1 MLLLQKLC
9 AELLTAHAGALD
21 AGEGVE
27 RAPGLKAGQTHI
39 VEAAHHQTAAHI
51 VLVPHPVDLAVT
63 LFQGGDGG
71 VLAGGGG
78 AHDGALVDLG
88 HNFNDRLRAA
98 GVAQPPAGHG
108 IAFGKAVHHD
118 GALCHTG
125 QGGNGNVRPQAVVQ
139 LCVNFI
145 RQHHDIGAAQH
156 LSHCFQILPLHHCTG
171 GVVGE
176 GHDDQLGLGGNGSLQ
191 RLGAKTELVLLT
203 AGNVHRH
210 TAGQG
215 GDGLV
220 AHKAGLRDDHLVPG
234 LDQRA
239 DAHINGLAAAHGHKD
254 LPHRVVA
261 QVHAPLQIP
270 ADLGA
275 QLF

>member
-1 MLLLQKLC
+1 VLLFQKLC

-27 RAPGLKAGQTHI
+27 RAPGLEAGQTHI
-39 VEAAHHQTAAHI
+39 IEAAHYQTAAHI
-51 VLVPHPVDLAVT
+51 VLVPHPVDLTVA
-63 LFQGGDGG
+63 LLQGGDGG
-71 VLAGGGG
+71 VLAGGGS
-78 AHDGALVDLG
+78 AHDSALVDLG

-108 IAFGKAVHHD
+108 VAFGKAVHHD
-118 GALCHTG
+118 GALCHAG
-125 QGGNGNVRPQAVVQ
+125 QGGNGNVRPQTVVQ

-156 LSHCFQILPLHHCTG
+156 LGHSLQILPLHHCTG

-176 GHDDQLGLGGNGSLQ
+176 GHDDQLGLGGNSSLQ
-191 RLGAKTELVLLT
+191 RLGTQTELVLLT

-210 TAGQG
+210 AAGQG
-215 GDGLV
+215 GDGLI

-254 LPHRVVA
+254 LPHGVVA
-261 QVHAPLQIP
+261 QTHAPLQIP

-275 QLF
+275 QLL